1 MNQFSYLENLN
12 VFNNFPV
19 DFEDWGAKD
28 YDEMCGIEKYAYQ
41 SYRYFIKPYLKNPRQ
56 DTVIDINCGKGYGL
70 ACLKGEYGFKKV
82 IGYNSD
88 QNMLQAC
95 KDRHSGI
102 PFYKD
107 FILSKQKDA
116 NFILSFEA
124 FNQYDNKSALL
135 LRFSQALANN
145 GILVIIQSSTNE
157 SEYRNFETILEKVHG
172 LKKLQSSEIG
182 DHVLGAIN
190 RYEWHNNGDHAAQY
204 ADVQSKLIRHRDT
217 FKINLSIF
225 QKNA

>member
-95 KDRHSGI
+95 KIRHSGI

-135 LRFSQALANN
+135 LRLSQALANN
-145 GILVIIQSSTNE
+145 GILVIIQSSTDE
-157 SEYRNFETILEKVHG
+157 SEYRNFEKILEKVHG

-190 RYEWHNNGDHAAQY
+190 RYEWYKNGDYSAQY
-204 ADVQSKLIRHRDT
+204 AGVQSKLIRHRDV

>member
-1 MNQFSYLENLN
+1 MNQYSYLENLN

-28 YDEMCGIEKYAYQ
+28 YDEMCGVEKYAYQ
-41 SYRYFIKPYLKNPRQ
+41 TYRYFIKPYLKNPTQ
-56 DTVIDINCGKGYGL
+56 NTVMDINCGKGYGL

-88 QNMLQAC
+88 QNMLKAC

-116 NFILSFEA
+116 DFILSFEA

-135 LRFSQALANN
+135 LRFSQALSND
-145 GILVIIQSSTNE
+145 GILVIVQSTSNE
-157 SEYRNFETILEKVHG
+157 FEYKNYESVLEKVHG
-172 LKKLQSSEIG
+172 LKKLYTNDIS
-182 DHVLGAIN
+182 DRVLNATKH
-190 RYEWHNNGDHAAQY
+190 YERHNDGSKSIAY
-204 ADVQSKLIRHRDT
+204 ASTISKLQRNSDD
-217 FKINLSIF
+217 FKIFVSIF
-225 QKNA
+225 RK

>member
-1 MNQFSYLENLN
+1 MNQYSYLENLN

-41 SYRYFIKPYLKNPRQ
+41 TYRYFIKPYLKNPTQ
-56 DTVIDINCGKGYGL
+56 NTVMDINCGKGYGL

-88 QNMLQAC
+88 QNMLKAC

-116 NFILSFEA
+116 DFILSFEA

-135 LRFSQALANN
+135 LRLSQALSDD
-145 GILVIIQSSTNE
+145 GILVIVQSSTNE
-157 SEYRNFETILEKVHG
+157 PEYRNFESILEKVHG

-182 DHVLGAIN
+182 DQVLGAIS
-190 RYEWHNNGDHAAQY
+190 RYEWHGSGMLAAQY
-204 ADVQSKLIRHRDT
+204 ADVQSKLIRHRDA
-217 FKINLSIF
+217 FKIYLSVF
-225 QKNA
+225 RK